1 MLYFEVM
8 NKGRVVIS
16 PPERRELNRCV
27 RGRKIRA
34 EDAKRARLI
43 LLLAKGESYAS
54 VCKKQKK

>member
-1 MLYFEVM
+1 M